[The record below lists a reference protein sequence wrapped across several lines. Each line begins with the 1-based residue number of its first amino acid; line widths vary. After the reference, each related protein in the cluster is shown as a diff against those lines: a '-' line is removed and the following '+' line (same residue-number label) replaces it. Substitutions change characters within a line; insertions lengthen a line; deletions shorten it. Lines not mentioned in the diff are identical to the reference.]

1 MVGPKKSDF
10 SIPRY
15 ELHFSVVRYENEG
28 FFLVLS
34 GETIWIS
41 TRCIFFLQKFV
52 FKISV
57 FSFSVTSTHFLTST
71 SLYIDNNSKASD
83 LLLLLD
89 WFCGG
94 AWLGIRSCER
104 FGPTVSEKIGT
115 SFWIIWKYFKSE
127 KVSKISG
134 TWSDIGQQNTDW
146 SQPSWE
152 IRASTEAGDFFL
164 SDFFIFAWQWFF
176 FSTSRMI

>member
-1 MVGPKKSDF
+1 MKQANSYFIPTVFLSKMLSRAEKQSRDNIWEKKSVGPKKSDF

-115 SFWIIWKYFKSE
+115 S
-127 KVSKISG
+127 
-134 TWSDIGQQNTDW
+134 
-146 SQPSWE
+146 
-152 IRASTEAGDFFL
+152 
-164 SDFFIFAWQWFF
+164 
-176 FSTSRMI
+176 

>member
-15 ELHFSVVRYENEG
+15 ELHFSGYENEG

-41 TRCIFFLQKFV
+41 NLYLKFL

-83 LLLLLD
+83 LLLLLLLN

-104 FGPTVSEKIGT
+104 FGPIVTEKIGT

-146 SQPSWE
+146 PQPSWE
-152 IRASTEAGDFFL
+152 IRASTEAGDLFLLEFF
-164 SDFFIFAWQWFF
+164 S
-176 FSTSRMI
+176 STSRMI